1 MDFILH
7 CNAVYCKW
15 QVFIF
20 FVLKHLFK
28 NDFKCTQMKCDLE
41 VVMNYLPWL
50 LLLSAVTLMIKV
62 APKQALSATT
72 EVRVLIWKC
81 SVSKQILGINVCT
94 IYLFHD
100 YFLFAALFHC
110 LPIFVVTNINIRNK
124 TTKLFKINCV
134 FLSFNKTD
142 TIQMRNIVHVGRIVC
157 PFCYFH
163 ILWTYRN
170 AYYYLYIKMIFY
182 LGFYWFILLRYM

>member
-1 MDFILH
+1 MWLGSCHELPPLITL
-7 CNAVYCKW
+7 
-15 QVFIF
+15 
-20 FVLKHLFK
+20 
-28 NDFKCTQMKCDLE
+28 
-41 VVMNYLPWL
+41 VVCCYVDDK
-50 LLLSAVTLMIKV
+50 SGSK
-62 APKQALSATT
+62 ALSATI

-94 IYLFHD
+94 IYLFDD

-142 TIQMRNIVHVGRIVC
+142 TIQMRNIVHVGRNVC

-182 LGFYWFILLRYM
+182 QDFYWFILLRYM